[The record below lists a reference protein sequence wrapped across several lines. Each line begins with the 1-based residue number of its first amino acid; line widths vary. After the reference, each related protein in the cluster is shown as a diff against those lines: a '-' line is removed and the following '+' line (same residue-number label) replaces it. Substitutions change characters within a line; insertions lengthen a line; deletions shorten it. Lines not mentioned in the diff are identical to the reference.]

1 MRDVGDLNRRV
12 LILRRKAGT
21 SGGRGVEDWETVR
34 HCAAE
39 VLHAS
44 AKTFFQADA
53 DWQSTSVLI
62 HIRTPRD
69 IRFTAGCRVECRGE
83 RYEVVE
89 VAPDKPLRGFTEL
102 RARQIEMEGD
112 GCETRISG

>member
-1 MRDVGDLNRRV
+1 MRDVGSLNRRV
-12 LILRRKAGT
+12 LILRRKADIN
-21 SGGRGVEDWETVR
+21 GGRSVEGWETVR

-39 VLHAS
+39 VMHAS

-53 DWQSTSVLI
+53 DWTAATVLI

-69 IRFTAGCRVECRGE
+69 IRLAAGCRVQCRGE
-83 RYEVVE
+83 QYEVVE

-112 GCETRISG
+112 GCEIRISG